1 MSTNDDLEATPG
13 PIVAALLQ
21 RVRRLEDERDIA
33 RLIASYGPAVD
44 AADAD
49 TAADLWAHDG
59 VYDVENWQ
67 MAGRGDVRAMV
78 SSSSHRELVAAGCS
92 HFLGPAVVTVDGDT
106 ATAVCE
112 SLVLLRRPQPL
123 PDSDFPLCAWRSSAQ
138 EYLVWRAAANH
149 FEIAR
154 QPDGWRITKRTSRML
169 DGSKHAHR
177 LLIAGLAGRS
187 AEAAD

>member
-1 MSTNDDLEATPG
+1 MSTDESLETT
-13 PIVAALLQ
+13 VTALLE
-21 RVRRLEDERDIA
+21 RVRRLEDEREIA

-49 TAADLWAHDG
+49 TAADLWTQDG

-67 MAGRGDVRAMV
+67 MIGRGDVHAMV
-78 SSSSHRELVAAGCS
+78 SSPAHRELVTVGCS

-123 PDSDFPLCAWRSSAQ
+123 PDSDFPLRAWRSSAQ

-149 FEIAR
+149 FELAR
-154 QPDGWRITKRTSRML
+154 QSDGWRITKRTSRML
-169 DGSKHAHR
+169 DGNDHAHR
-177 LLIAGLAGRS
+177 LLAAGLAGRP
-187 AEAAD
+187 AGTL

>member
-1 MSTNDDLEATPG
+1 MSADETLETT
-13 PIVAALLQ
+13 ITALLE

-49 TAADLWAHDG
+49 TAAGLWAQDG

-67 MAGRGDVRAMV
+67 MVGRGDVHAMV
-78 SSSSHRELVAAGCS
+78 SSSSHRELVAGGCS

-112 SLVLLRRPQPL
+112 SVVLLRRPEPL
-123 PDSDFPLCAWRSSAQ
+123 PDSDFPLRAWRSSAQ

-149 FEIAR
+149 FELVRDA
-154 QPDGWRITKRTSRML
+154 DGWRITKRTSRML
-169 DGSKHAHR
+169 DGNAHAHR
-177 LLIAGLAGRS
+177 LLTAGLAGGP
-187 AEAAD
+187 ADAAD